1 MDNESNP
8 DDAFDELAKRQLNQI
23 ISVALSVTNNVLDP
37 DIDQQVFEALSNTK
51 EEQAELDIIRRMMKA
66 IIKSEQNRYNKD

>member
-23 ISVALSVTNNVLDP
+23 MSVALSVTNNVLDP
-37 DIDQQVFEALSNTK
+37 DIDQRVFEALSNTK
-51 EEQAELDIIRRMMKA
+51 EEQEELDIIRRMMKA